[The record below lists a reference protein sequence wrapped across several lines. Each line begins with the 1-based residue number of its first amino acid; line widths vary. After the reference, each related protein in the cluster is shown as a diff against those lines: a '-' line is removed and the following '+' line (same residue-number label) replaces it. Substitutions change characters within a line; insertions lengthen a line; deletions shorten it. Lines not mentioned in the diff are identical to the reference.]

1 MAMSMGGAN
10 RTRAEM
16 NVTPM
21 IDVLLVLLVI
31 FMVCSPMKPTGLPAL
46 VPQPAPEEKASA
58 PAPPPT
64 ELVLTVRGDGTLDL
78 NQEAVQRSD
87 LHARLLQILKI
98 RGDGLI
104 FVRGEGGLV
113 FGQVAQVMDIAR
125 GAGMTRVALM
135 TTPVR

>member
-1 MAMSMGGAN
+1 
-10 RTRAEM
+10 M

-31 FMVCSPMKPTGLPAL
+31 FMVSSPLKTSGLPAL
-46 VPQPAPEEKASA
+46 VPQPAPEEPTKE

-78 NQEAVQRSD
+78 NREAVQLANLR
-87 LHARLLQILKI
+87 ARLLRIFKI

-104 FVRGEGGLV
+104 FVRGEGDLV
-113 FGQVAQVMDIAR
+113 FGQVAQAMDIAR
-125 GAGMTRVALM
+125 GAGMNRVALM